1 MSSKIDVSE
10 IIKGHLKSFKDN
22 SGRIHKWDISTFYV
36 LPALVA
42 MCGMYRDF
50 KLSPDFTSLLIN
62 FGSIFTA
69 LLLSVLMLIY
79 EQENKLDDKKSLL
92 DQQNL
97 PNNIPFFDD
106 KKKILH
112 ELYDN
117 ICYCV
122 ISATFIIVVASINS
136 ALNIKPITLGT
147 WFEFD
152 LNQYIFAPLC
162 VFISLNVILTIFMI
176 VKRMHALLMTR

>member
-1 MSSKIDVSE
+1 MSSKIDVRN
-10 IIKGHLKSFKDN
+10 IIKGHLKTFVDN
-22 SGRIHKWDISTFYV
+22 SGRINKIDVFTFYII
-36 LPALVA
+36 PIIIAII
-42 MCGMYRDF
+42 GIWFNF
-50 KLSPDFTSLLIN
+50 KLADNFTSLLIN

-92 DQQNL
+92 EQQNL
-97 PNNIPFFDD
+97 PNNIPFFDI

-122 ISATFIIVVASINS
+122 IGSTFIVVVASVSSTIC
-136 ALNIKPITLGT
+136 IKPIPFGTL
-147 WFEFD
+147 FEFD
-152 LNQYIFAPLC
+152 LNRSFFAPLC
-162 VFISLNVILTIFMI
+162 VFMALNIILTIFMI
-176 VKRMHALLMTR
+176 VKRMHALLTTR